1 MTNIESLALEISRMK
16 HRRKIMCALPM
27 FLEVRI
33 KHSGNSEEES
43 LILKGDVAVFP
54 DPAHALQHVG

>member
-1 MTNIESLALEISRMK
+1 MTNLESLALEISRMK

-27 FLEVRI
+27 FLEVRVQHGSDS
-33 KHSGNSEEES
+33 KEEA

-54 DPAHALQHVG
+54 NPSHALQHIG